1 MRKNYVLFLKAVL
14 ILFGVGLL
22 AFAVFLLPKFA
33 EMAANYYTELRYL
46 KIPGLI
52 FVYCTAVPF
61 YIALFR
67 GVRICDTILQSDPFS
82 RKNRKA
88 FTIAGVCALI
98 VALMY
103 YGGTLALVFL
113 QVDRLIIYI
122 VGVLIGS
129 CALIFTLLC
138 AVLDQLLA
146 KAIEIREENDLTV

>member
-1 MRKNYVLFLKAVL
+1 MRKNYVIFLKAVL

-33 EMAANYYTELRYL
+33 EMAADYYTELRYL
-46 KIPGLI
+46 KLPGLI
-52 FVYCTAVPF
+52 FVYCSAVPF
-61 YIALFR
+61 YVALFQ
-67 GVRICDTILQSDPFS
+67 GVRICDSILQSDPFS

-88 FTIAGVCALI
+88 FSIAGICAL
-98 VALMY
+98 VVTLMY
-103 YGGTLALVFL
+103 YAGTVTLVFL
-113 QVDRLIIYI
+113 QVEHLIIYI

-129 CALIFTLLC
+129 CALIFALLC